1 VALESLR
8 ELYDERMADDKK
20 AATESDEAEPESDG
34 DGDGGDDDKK
44 APAAGD
50 DDDERVEHVDLSDD
64 DNEMLDAVW
73 DEIAKRKQE

>member
-1 VALESLR
+1 M
-8 ELYDERMADDKK
+8 DMQQRMQDQTRGMFTAFPFPNF
-20 AATESDEAEPESDG
+20 ATPQT
-34 DGDGGDDDKK
+34 GGDDDKK